1 MFYLLALAYAA
12 LPALRVLLF
21 ILFGPVPIPQ
31 SSAIV
36 PFLCLASWASETLPA
51 LASTPQPQCSPSP
64 LPWPWPPPSQSLL
77 SSSPRRVPAE
87 GGNFVSF
94 GCGSRRLSADSW
106 HSARRT
112 GEARLT
118 STQLMNRR
126 IWVLSWL
133 PLWIC
138 MIYPQTEL
146 SVAGGSQTL

>member
-64 LPWPWPPPSQSLL
+64 VPLPWPPPSQSLL

-94 GCGSRRLSADSW
+94 GCGSRWLSADSW
-106 HSARRT
+106 HSAHRT

>member
-21 ILFGPVPIPQ
+21 ILFGPVPVPQ

-36 PFLCLASWASETLPA
+36 PFLRLVSWASETLQA
-51 LASTPQPQCSPSP
+51 LASMPRPRCSPSSVP
-64 LPWPWPPPSQSLL
+64 CPWPPPSQSLL
-77 SSSPRRVPAE
+77 SSSPRRVPVE
-87 GGNFVSF
+87 GGNLVSF

-138 MIYPQTEL
+138 MIYPQTEH